1 MRTGRSNNRGFSIV
15 ELIIVVAIMAIVV
28 GVATLSFSI
37 VTNRRVSK
45 YADEIESTMERAR
58 VLTLGKEQN
67 AVECIISEDGD
78 EYVAK
83 ILQGGSVVSERK
95 IGKNNVSITVYFD
108 NGSSGVALSG
118 ITGKS
123 PASTGSGLHF
133 VYDRASGAFIKD
145 VNVNGHYCT
154 KIEISNG
161 SRTAQIIPIG
171 KTGKI
176 SRK

>member
-1 MRTGRSNNRGFSIV
+1 MKIGRSNNKGFSIV
-15 ELIIVVAIMAIVV
+15 ELVIVVAIMAIVV

-37 VTNRRVSK
+37 VTNRKVSK
-45 YADEIESTMERAR
+45 YADEIVSTMERAR

-78 EYVAK
+78 QYVAR
-83 ILQGGSVVSERK
+83 ILQGGSVISERN

-108 NGSSGVALSG
+108 NGSGVALSG

-123 PASTGSGLHF
+123 PASTSSGLHF

-154 KIEISNG
+154 KIEVSNG
-161 SRTAQIIPIG
+161 SRTAQIIPVG